1 MTSEPS
7 TFYKTGLPGSQARI
21 FDTIRPGFLFRLT
34 GVVIR

>member
-7 TFYKTGLPGSQARI
+7 TFYKTGLPGNQAGI
-21 FDTIRPGFLFRLT
+21 LDTIRPGFLLRLT